1 MWGTVG
7 MEPTT
12 YKSRRTVKGLFFLTI
27 KSSDVSGVCVISGFG
42 DAVTF
47 DDLIVR
53 NVLKR

>member
-1 MWGTVG
+1 M
-7 MEPTT
+7 
-12 YKSRRTVKGLFFLTI
+12 TI
-27 KSSDVSGVCVISGFG
+27 KSSDVSGVCVITGFG